1 MASLTP
7 DTTADPHAEEQ
18 LASARARLLARP
30 SARERAVEVTMSTG
44 FLAAAVALATLTPGG
59 RALDVGAL
67 VVLVLVAALVSRVE
81 FEIGTGFTEPTVLV
95 LFPML
100 FVLPA
105 RIVPLA
111 MAGAY
116 LLAFGYAAAL
126 GHTRLSRVINV
137 PRQAWGTVGPALV
150 VVLADPGT
158 PGWEDWPVAVAA
170 LLAFFA
176 VDAATSLGIDRLSL
190 GAPVRSHVVP
200 AAWVYLVDVLLA
212 PMGFALAIAVD
223 GAPLGA
229 LVVLPLCGVLAIFA
243 LERRRRIDQA
253 LELSKAYRG
262 TALLLGDV
270 VEADHEYTGAHSRD
284 VVELSV
290 EVGRRLGL
298 SARAL
303 RNLEFG
309 ALLHDVGKI
318 AMPKAIID
326 KPGRLDDEEWAIIK
340 THTIEG
346 QRMLDSVGGVLG
358 EVGIIVRGSHED
370 YDGTGYPD
378 GLVGDT
384 IPIESRICSACD
396 AFSAMTTDRSY
407 RKAMPMSA
415 AVAELRRCAGTQFDP
430 RVVDTLLDVLGEAPT
445 PRVAALGAVGVA
457 TP

>member
-1 MASLTP
+1 MSVAFV
-7 DTTADPHAEEQ
+7 
-18 LASARARLLARP
+18 
-30 SARERAVEVTMSTG
+30 AVG
-44 FLAAAVALATLTPGG
+44 VALAALAPTG

-67 VVLVLVAALVSRVE
+67 VVLVLLGAVVSRVE
-81 FEIGTGFTEPTVLV
+81 FEIGSAFTEPTVLV

-111 MAGAY
+111 MATAY
-116 LLAFGYAAAL
+116 LLAFTYAAAT
-126 GHTRLSRVINV
+126 GQRRLSRVIKV

-150 VVLADPGT
+150 VALADPGA

-170 LLAFFA
+170 LLAFL
-176 VDAATSLGIDRLSL
+176 AANAPTSLGIERLSV
-190 GAPVRSHVVP
+190 GAPIRPQLP
-200 AAWVYLVDVLLA
+200 AVGWVYLVDVLLA
-212 PMGFALAIAVD
+212 PVGFALAIAID
-223 GAPLGA
+223 GSPLGA
-229 LVVLPLCGVLAIFA
+229 IVVLPLCGVLGIFA
-243 LERRRRIDQA
+243 LERRRRMDQA

-298 SARAL
+298 SARSR

-318 AMPKAIID
+318 AMPKRIID
-326 KPGRLDDEEWAIIK
+326 KPGKLDEEEWAIIK

-346 QRMLDSVGGVLG
+346 LRMLDSVGGVLG

-378 GLVGDT
+378 GLAGEA

-396 AFSAMTTDRSY
+396 AFSAMTTDRAY
-407 RKAMPMSA
+407 RKALPMSA
-415 AVAELRRCAGTQFDP
+415 ALDELRRCAGTQFDP
-430 RVVDTLLDVLGEAPT
+430 RVVATLLEVLGEVPRLSAP
-445 PRVAALGAVGVA
+445 PGDAVVAA